1 VLDAYESLR
10 PAIDAFFTDV
20 MVMAEDPAVRETR
33 LALLKSVNDLLARFA
48 DFRLVATDGQGRT

>member
-1 VLDAYESLR
+1 
-10 PAIDAFFTDV
+10 

-48 DFRLVATDGQGRT
+48 DFRLVATTESPHPSLPRKGGG

>member
-1 VLDAYESLR
+1 MSKM
-10 PAIDAFFTDV
+10 DV
-20 MVMAEDPAVRETR
+20 APVRHSEAMAEDPAVRETR